1 MRFFILT
8 VGCLLCAT
16 TVRSEQVCN
25 EQINFSAPDSRY
37 QIAEAEDVV
46 LDGLTNLLWLR
57 CPLGYRLDIAGTRG
71 DRFDD
76 RCVETEGAILDWQA
90 ALAAAVEFNVSSGM
104 NGGLTEWRLPNTKE
118 LASLVEN
125 RCNWPS
131 INSQFFPDT
140 PSANFW
146 TNTPWR
152 DTSAMAVEF
161 SEGRIGSS
169 PRNALH
175 HVRLVIQL

>member
-1 MRFFILT
+1 MRFITLT
-8 VGCLLCAT
+8 VVCLFCT
-16 TVRSEQVCN
+16 TSVQSGQVCN

-37 QIAEAEDVV
+37 LFGETDAVV
-46 LDGLTNLLWLR
+46 IDDLTNLLWMR
-57 CPLGYRLDIAGTRG
+57 CPLGYELDRAGTRG
-71 DRFDD
+71 NSFDD
-76 RCVETEGAILDWQA
+76 RCVETEGAIFDWQA
-90 ALAAAVEFNVSSGM
+90 ALRAAVDLNAAGGRIAEFG
-104 NGGLTEWRLPNTKE
+104 EWRLPNTKE

-131 INSQFFPDT
+131 NNSQFFPDT